1 MTVKIIGTGRGI
13 PQNIVSNDD
22 LAKIMDT
29 SDEWIHTR
37 TGIHNRHMVKEE
49 GTTTMAVSAA
59 ENAMKK
65 AGVSPEEIDL
75 IIVGTVSGD
84 MCFPS
89 TACQVQ
95 AAIGAVNAVA
105 YDISAGCSGF
115 IFALNAAYGYIMSGM
130 AKCALIIGAET
141 LSKMVDWNDRS
152 TCVLFGDGA
161 GAAIVKGVESEG
173 GVLAV
178 AQHSDGAGGDVLIGK
193 NRNVRNPL
201 VDNKEEVYYLEME
214 GQEVFKFAVKMVP
227 KCIMEVLEKAG
238 KTLDE
243 VDMFVLHQ
251 ANCRIIESVSK
262 RLKVPMEKFPMNI
275 EDFGNTSA
283 ASIPILLD
291 ELNEAGKIKEG
302 DTIVFSGFGAG
313 LTWGAALVQW

>member
-178 AQHSDGAGGDVLIGK
+178 AQHSDGAGGDVLTGK

-275 EDFGNTSA
+275 ENFGNTSA

-313 LTWGAALVQW
+313 LTWGATLVQW

>member
-178 AQHSDGAGGDVLIGK
+178 AQHSDGAGGDVLTGK

-275 EDFGNTSA
+275 ENFGNTSA

>member
-13 PQNIVSNDD
+13 PENIVSNDD

-29 SDEWIHTR
+29 SDEWIHSR

-49 GTTTMAVSAA
+49 GTTALAVTASK
-59 ENAMKK
+59 NAMKK
-65 AGVSPEEIDL
+65 AGISPEEIDL

-130 AKCALIIGAET
+130 AKCALILGAET

-178 AQHSDGAGGDVLIGK
+178 AQHSDGAGGDVLTGK

-201 VDNKEEVYYLEME
+201 IDNKEEVFYLEME

-227 KCIMEVLEKAG
+227 KCIQEVLEKAG

-243 VDMFVLHQ
+243 VDLFVLHQ

-275 EDFGNTSA
+275 ENFGNTSA

-291 ELNEAGKIKEG
+291 ELNESGKMKEG

-313 LTWGAALVQW
+313 LTWGATLVQW